1 MKFQLQED
9 FTMTEDGTA
18 DVEICDRQQANV
30 VGITPAQRF
39 IASCSG
45 AVLTAVFGNA
55 NPLDVVKVRLQKQT
69 KPMQVTPL
77 DVVKIRLQSQSK
89 PSLHGRCFVVNHG
102 LVDHICMFCG
112 SAFQKFEHNY
122 RFNGTVDAF
131 LKISKYEGI
140 SALWGGLSTTLI
152 MAVPATICYF
162 TLYDMVLSEL
172 KEKYGSQLW
181 VPGLS
186 GIVARMVSATVISPL
201 EMVRTKLQ
209 AKRMRYSDVY
219 AVLKTL
225 TQRFGWR
232 SLFLGLG
239 PTLLRDVP
247 FSAIYWTNY
256 ELMKEKVL
264 KHLGREETNFTIS
277 LILGAISGSCAAVCT
292 LPFDVVKTHR
302 QISLGEMPLAMRS
315 RMGMWIFS
323 DSKPKTMSTFRSIN
337 NLFME
342 HGIRSLFLGIVPRLV
357 KVAPAC
363 AIMIGTY
370 EYGKL
375 FFQRRNAN
383 GLLWKAPQ
391 NMVNNK
397 NAKFAEEAFLQIE
410 FLKFC

>member
-1 MKFQLQED
+1 MVED
-9 FTMTEDGTA
+9 ENA
-18 DVEICDRQQANV
+18 DVEIYDGQKANV
-30 VGITPAQRF
+30 AGITPAQRF

-45 AVLTAVFGNA
+45 AVLTAVFA

-69 KPMQVTPL
+69 KPMQGIFNYDNYVTPL

-112 SAFQKFEHNY
+112 SAFQKFEHTY
-122 RFNGTVDAF
+122 RFNGTMDAF
-131 LKISKYEGI
+131 FKISKYEGI

-152 MAVPATICYF
+152 MAVPATVCYF

-181 VPGLS
+181 VPGFS
-186 GIVARMVSATVISPL
+186 GILARMVSATVISPL

-209 AKRMRYSDVY
+209 SKRMRYSDVY

-225 TQRFGWR
+225 TQRFGLR

-256 ELMKEKVL
+256 EMMKEKVL

-277 LILGAISGSCAAVCT
+277 LMLGAISGS
-292 LPFDVVKTHR
+292 THR
-302 QISLGEMPLAMRS
+302 QISLGEMPL
-315 RMGMWIFS
+315 
-323 DSKPKTMSTFRSIN
+323 DSKPKTTNTFRSIN

-342 HGIRSLFLGIVPRLV
+342 HGIRSLFSGIVPRLV

-383 GLLWKAPQ
+383 GLLWKG
-391 NMVNNK
+391 
-397 NAKFAEEAFLQIE
+397 LI
-410 FLKFC
+410 

>member
-1 MKFQLQED
+1 MKFQLQLINKQCILKIHQYENTVMED
-9 FTMTEDGTA
+9 FTMTEDGIA

-256 ELMKEKVL
+256 EIMKEKVL

-302 QISLGEMPLAMRS
+302 QISLGEMPL
-315 RMGMWIFS
+315 

-342 HGIRSLFLGIVPRLV
+342 HGIRSLFSGIVPRLV

-383 GLLWKAPQ
+383 GLLWKG
-391 NMVNNK
+391 
-397 NAKFAEEAFLQIE
+397 LI
-410 FLKFC
+410 

>member
-1 MKFQLQED
+1 
-9 FTMTEDGTA
+9 MTEDGIA

-45 AVLTAVFGNA
+45 AVLTAVF
-55 NPLDVVKVRLQKQT
+55 
-69 KPMQVTPL
+69 VTPL

-232 SLFLGLG
+232 SLFL
-239 PTLLRDVP
+239 
-247 FSAIYWTNY
+247 AIYWTNY
-256 ELMKEKVL
+256 EIMKEKVL

-302 QISLGEMPLAMRS
+302 QISLGEMPL
-315 RMGMWIFS
+315 

-342 HGIRSLFLGIVPRLV
+342 HGIRSLFSGIVPRLV

-383 GLLWKAPQ
+383 GLLWKG
-391 NMVNNK
+391 
-397 NAKFAEEAFLQIE
+397 LI
-410 FLKFC
+410 

>member
-1 MKFQLQED
+1 MVED
-9 FTMTEDGTA
+9 ENA
-18 DVEICDRQQANV
+18 DVEIYDGQKANV
-30 VGITPAQRF
+30 AGITPAQRF

-45 AVLTAVFGNA
+45 AVLTAVFA

-69 KPMQVTPL
+69 KPMQGIFNYDNYVTPL

-112 SAFQKFEHNY
+112 SAFQKFEHTY
-122 RFNGTVDAF
+122 RFNGTMDAF
-131 LKISKYEGI
+131 FKISKYEGI
-140 SALWGGLSTTLI
+140 SALWGGLSTTLTSYCLLFY
-152 MAVPATICYF
+152 AVRH
-162 TLYDMVLSEL
+162 
-172 KEKYGSQLW
+172 
-181 VPGLS
+181 
-186 GIVARMVSATVISPL
+186 GIVRIERKIRITIMVISPL

-209 AKRMRYSDVY
+209 SKRMRYSDVY

-225 TQRFGWR
+225 TQRFGLR

-256 ELMKEKVL
+256 EMMKEKVL

-277 LILGAISGSCAAVCT
+277 LMLGAISGSCAAVCT

-302 QISLGEMPLAMRS
+302 QISLGEMPL
-315 RMGMWIFS
+315 
-323 DSKPKTMSTFRSIN
+323 DSKPKTTNTFRSIN

-342 HGIRSLFLGIVPRLV
+342 HGIRSLFSGIVPRLV

-383 GLLWKAPQ
+383 GLLWKG
-391 NMVNNK
+391 
-397 NAKFAEEAFLQIE
+397 LI
-410 FLKFC
+410 